1 MTLNPNT
8 HGGRAL
14 VGQHPTGHGKRRQS
28 GFTLV
33 EVALAIIVL
42 LVGLMALSASAVRV
56 QGLARAARER
66 MTAQNAMR
74 AKAEEIRSISRAGLS
89 DPLGWGI
96 HVTNAVAALAT
107 FQVEGLTPVAGQPS
121 VGTITLVTD
130 ETALDSTLGVELGM
144 PRDLDGDGL
153 ATNNAVTTT
162 ARLLPVV
169 LEVRWT
175 SQWGEQKARQ
185 GLWILGY

>member
-1 MTLNPNT
+1 M
-8 HGGRAL
+8 
-14 VGQHPTGHGKRRQS
+14 
-28 GFTLV
+28 
-33 EVALAIIVL
+33 ALAIIVL

-66 MTAQNAMR
+66 MTAQNALR
-74 AKAEEIRSISRAGLS
+74 AKAEEVRSISRAGLS

-96 HVTNAVAALAT
+96 HVTNAIAALST
-107 FQVEGLTPVAGQPS
+107 FQVEGLTPVAGQAS

-130 ETALDSTLGVELGM
+130 ETVTDATLGVELGM

-153 ATNNAVTTT
+153 VNNNAVSAT

-175 SQWGEQKARQ
+175 SQSGDQKAKQ

>member
-1 MTLNPNT
+1 MRPS
-8 HGGRAL
+8 RR
-14 VGQHPTGHGKRRQS
+14 GKAGQS
-28 GFTLV
+28 GFTLI
-33 EVALAIIVL
+33 EVAVAVIVL

-66 MTAQNAMR
+66 MAAQNALR
-74 AKAEEIRSISRAGLS
+74 AKAEEIRSVSRAGLS
-89 DPLGWGI
+89 DPLGWGL
-96 HVTNAVAALAT
+96 HVSNAIAALAT
-107 FQVEGLTPVAGQPS
+107 FPVEGLTPIEGQPS
-121 VGTITLVTD
+121 VGSVRLITD
-130 ETALDSTLGVELGM
+130 ETQADAALGVELGM

-169 LEVRWT
+169 FEVRWN
-175 SQWGEQKARQ
+175 SPWGEQRITQ

>member
-1 MTLNPNT
+1 MIQNPNT
-8 HGGRAL
+8 QVISGPLRA
-14 VGQHPTGHGKRRQS
+14 RSS
-28 GFTLV
+28 GFTLI
-33 EVALAIIVL
+33 EVALAVIVL
-42 LVGLMALSASAVRV
+42 LVGLVALSASAVRV

-66 MTAQNAMR
+66 MAAQNALR

-96 HVTNAVAALAT
+96 HVSNAAAGLAT
-107 FQVEGLTPVAGQPS
+107 FGVEGLTTVVGQPS
-121 VGTITLVTD
+121 VGKVTLITD
-130 ETALDSTLGVELGM
+130 ETATDATLGVELGM

-153 ATNNAVTTT
+153 ATNTAVTNT

-169 LEVRWT
+169 LEVRWN
-175 SQWGEQKARQ
+175 SPWGEQRITQ

>member
-1 MTLNPNT
+1 MKLQGKKCR
-8 HGGRAL
+8 GGVR
-14 VGQHPTGHGKRRQS
+14 G

-33 EVALAIIVL
+33 EVAIAVIVL

-66 MTAQNAMR
+66 MAAQNALR
-74 AKAEEIRSISRAGLS
+74 AKAEEIRSISRAGLA
-89 DPLGWGI
+89 DPLGWGV
-96 HVTNAVAALAT
+96 HVGNALSAIAT
-107 FQVEGLTPVAGQPS
+107 FQVEGLTPAEGQTS
-121 VGTITLVTD
+121 VGKVQLVND
-130 ETALDSTLGVELGM
+130 ETASDATLGVELGL

-153 ATNNAVTTT
+153 ANNAAVGAS

-175 SQWGEQKARQ
+175 SAWGEQHVKQ

>member
-1 MTLNPNT
+1 METNS
-8 HGGRAL
+8 GSQGRGSRAGRAEA
-14 VGQHPTGHGKRRQS
+14 
-28 GFTLV
+28 GFTLL
-33 EVALAIIVL
+33 EVGLAIVVL
-42 LVGLMALSASAVRV
+42 LVGLMALSASALRI

-66 MTAQNAMR
+66 MCAQNAMR

-89 DPLGWGI
+89 DPLGWGV
-96 HVTNAVAALAT
+96 HVTTAIPALAT
-107 FQVEGLTPVAGQPS
+107 FQVEGLTPVAGQAS

-130 ETALDSTLGVELGM
+130 ETATDDALGVELGM

-153 ATNNAVTTT
+153 VSNNNVAVT
-162 ARLLPVV
+162 ARLLPVL

-175 SQWGEQKARQ
+175 SQSGEQKAKQ

>member
-1 MTLNPNT
+1 MKL
-8 HGGRAL
+8 
-14 VGQHPTGHGKRRQS
+14 HGKKCRGGVRG

-33 EVALAIIVL
+33 EVAVAVIVL

-66 MTAQNAMR
+66 MAAQNALR

-89 DPLGWGI
+89 DPLGWGL
-96 HVTNAVAALAT
+96 HVTNALAALPT
-107 FQVEGLTPVAGQPS
+107 FAVEGLTPVEGQSTVGS
-121 VGTITLVTD
+121 VRLITN
-130 ETALDSTLGVELGM
+130 ETQDDATLGVELGM

-153 ATNNAVTTT
+153 ATNGAVAGS

-169 LEVRWT
+169 LEARWH
-175 SQWGEQKARQ
+175 SPWGEQHITQ